1 MLICKGR
8 SYSEPINV
16 HWDEFME
23 PIKTPLEKYANFG
36 LSLKIQM
43 RQFLLKRKDIGI
55 KKNKIE
61 H

>member
-23 PIKTPLEKYANFG
+23 KIKSPLEKVC
-36 LSLKIQM
+36 
-43 RQFLLKRKDIGI
+43 QFWVKFKNIDETVFAEI
-55 KKNKIE
+55 K
-61 H
+61 

>member
-36 LSLKIQM
+36 LSLKI
-43 RQFLLKRKDIGI
+43 R
-55 KKNKIE
+55 
-61 H
+61 